1 VTIPVTRI
9 AAHAEVTQSVD
20 GAGAQTP
27 ATQDNTASSEQGPA
41 AGYVGLASLFEAQ
54 VKLRPDAIAVS
65 CGDAHLSY
73 AELDRRAN
81 RIAHHLLG
89 RGVGRESVVG
99 LCLSRSLELI
109 VGMLGIVKSGAAYL
123 PLDLV
128 YPKERLAFMLEDAGA
143 AVVLTLSGDRDAIPQ
158 TADRVVC
165 LDTDWER
172 IAGESETPPAID
184 HSSDA
189 LAYVIYTSGSTGK
202 PKGCQVTR
210 GNVAWFLAAIDQTYD
225 FTHDDVWT
233 FFQSH
238 AFDMSVLEIWG
249 ALTHGA
255 RLVVVPHVTTR
266 SPEAFRKLLLDERVT
281 VVNHTPTAFLQLMR
295 VDEAAATPADYALRY
310 LFLGGEALE
319 LQALRP
325 WFQRYGDQR
334 PCLVNMYGPT
344 ETTVYVSSRVIT
356 QGDLDRG
363 AGSVIG
369 VALPDA
375 ILRVLDDNLQPLGMG
390 EVGELFIGG
399 PGVTLGYLKRPE
411 LTTQRFIEWRNPR
424 QPDAPAQRLYRSG
437 DLAREIPTGDLEYLG
452 RIDHQVK
459 IRGYRI
465 ELGEIEAA
473 LTRHPAVRACAV
485 VAREDR
491 PGDKRLVAYVVPNG
505 QLPSIGVLRA
515 HLATGLPEYMVP
527 SAFVRMEQL
536 PQTENGKL
544 DRRALP
550 PPDRRRPELSTA
562 HEQARTPVER
572 RLCEAFSD
580 LLDVD
585 GIGRHDNFFE
595 LGGNSLLAMRL
606 LERVRKEKVAADG
619 PAPAAEIPATI
630 LFAYPTP
637 ATLASA
643 LAGDADDAPERARL
657 PRSHRADASVRDAED
672 PIAIVAMAGRFP
684 GADDVEAFWNNLCEG
699 RDSITM
705 FGPDELDPAVSPV
718 ERDDPAYVPA
728 RGVINGVEQFD
739 AAFFG
744 IGPREA
750 ELMDPQQRIFLEL
763 SWECLERGGHVPDAT
778 GMPVGVFAGM
788 YNGTYFQRHLM
799 PRPDLI
805 NRIGAYAVTFLNEKD
820 YIATRVAHKLNLTGP
835 AISVHTACSTSLV
848 AICQAVDSLR
858 AGHCDMALA
867 GGASVTCPPRS
878 GYLYEEGAMFSPDGH
893 TRTFDAGASG
903 TVFSDGAMVVLLKRL
918 SDARAD
924 GNPVYAVIRG
934 GAVNNDGGAKASF
947 TAPNSDGQ
955 AAVIVMAHRN
965 AGVDPRSISYV
976 EAHGTGTPMG
986 DPIEIEGLTKAFR
999 RGTADVG
1006 FCRIGSVKSNV
1017 GHLVIAA
1024 GGAGLIKTALALAE
1038 EKIPATLHFE
1048 SPNPTIDFANSP
1060 FVVNHTLSDWRS
1072 DGAPRRAGVTSLG
1085 VGGTNAHVVLEEAP
1099 ETPRSDPA
1107 DGPQLLVLS
1116 ARTPAAL
1123 GAACV
1128 NLAAHLEGAM
1138 PPENLADVAW
1148 TLAIGRKAFAHRIAL
1163 VANDVGSAIAALRS
1177 PETATAAAH
1186 TRPVQQSD
1194 VVFMFPGQGATYPG
1208 MGRTLYDHE
1217 PAFRAAVDEC
1227 TELLREPL
1235 GFDLRDRLFDDD
1247 PEALLPTSIM
1257 QPATFVLEYSLARL
1271 WMSHGVVPA
1280 AMIGHSVGEFVA
1292 ATLAGVFGLPHALRL
1307 VSRRGALMQAQPG
1320 GAMLSVRLGLDAV
1333 LNCLPAGVSLA
1344 AENAP
1349 GACVVAGPTEAVEQ
1363 LRLRLESEG
1372 VACRALRTSHAFHS
1386 DMMEPVVAPFLAEVG
1401 ALPLSAPSVPL
1412 VSTATGA
1419 WLDAAAAVSPE
1430 YWARHLREPVRFA
1443 AALGRLI
1450 EGPGRVLL
1458 EVGPRA
1464 TLRALA
1470 RQHPSVQQHDVPA
1483 VASLADAPASELASL
1498 RLAAGRLWS
1507 HGVSIDPA
1515 MFDRRRARLR
1525 VRLPTYP
1532 FERQRYWIDAPAV
1545 PRSAVAHAAAGK
1557 QADRDVAVAG
1567 SLQEATAPG
1576 PSMPVVAPDRR
1587 TRLVAQLKAMIE
1599 DFAGFAIGDGD
1610 VATNFMAL
1618 GLDSLMLTQAAVHLQ
1633 KTFAIKITFRQLMGE
1648 YATLGQ
1654 LAQMLDAQLPPDA
1667 PPLPMAASASDP
1679 KSMEPPLPVVPVP
1692 AASAPSVDADYLRRL
1707 IAQQTKLMASHLAL
1721 LDNASIAQAPQV
1733 GDEAAP
1739 AVVDP
1744 VLTQEASDVTQALA
1758 SGVESPPDSAPERAL
1773 MDAACPIVPGAML
1786 GREPDGRPAWFV
1798 ADPARAAG
1806 FLKVTSLDHA
1816 DAFLQ
1821 EPVDYDPFAG
1831 GALSLVVPTTEAQ
1844 REIWLADQL
1853 GHDASLAFN
1862 LSVSLR
1868 LRGPLDAAALQ
1879 GALQKLVDRHDALRA
1894 SVGPDGETFCVR
1906 GQFAIP
1912 LPTTDLTALDDS
1924 AAALA
1929 IDQRV
1934 RHAVE
1939 SPFAIG
1945 VEPLLRAELLR
1956 QAADAHV
1963 LLLTAHHIVCDGWSW
1978 WMIVHELSVLYGQGR
1993 GLSQAALPPPASF
2006 ADYALAEFSRRR
2018 SAAHAADEAYWQ
2030 SRFSGDVPVLD
2041 LATDRPRPAQRSF
2054 ASAREDH
2061 VIDASVLDAVRGLG
2075 AQRGASLFSTL
2086 LAGLSGLLCRLSGQS
2101 SVVVGI
2107 PAAGQPLDG
2116 FDELVGHCVNLLPL
2130 RFELDLSQPFARAV
2144 DAAQAELLD
2153 AMEHQR
2159 FTFGTLLKTL
2169 RITRNPSRMPLVN
2182 VLFNLEQALDRDGDA
2197 FPGLSL
2203 ECDSNPRSFETFEL
2217 FVNAVQTQG
2226 SLRLECQYN
2235 RDLYDAATVR
2245 GWLRAF
2251 ETLLRSAVDGQAVA
2265 LGDLPLVDAAMQA
2278 ELASLQPAPVVFD
2291 RECRM
2296 HEHFEAQCDRTPDR
2310 IALRCGPVVVSYADL
2325 EQRANRIAHL
2335 LRGQGVMRGS
2345 LVGLALDRGVDMVA
2359 GLLGILKAGAGYVP
2373 LDPQF
2378 PRDRLAYMAADAGLA
2393 VLLTTH
2399 PYAAQ
2404 FDLRGRPILELD
2416 GLATEL
2422 AAAACGRIGRDD
2434 LSGQAEGVAY
2444 VIYTSGSTGRP
2455 KGVKVPH
2462 RAVANFLSSMRE
2474 EPGLSADDRFVAVTT
2489 LSFDIAVLEL
2499 LLPLSVGA
2507 EVVIADRET
2516 AGDGVALRSL
2526 LESSRATAMQA
2537 TPSTWRLLVDAQWAG
2552 SPTFKALCGGE
2563 AMAPDLAVQLLP
2575 RCGAL
2580 WNLYGPTETTVWST
2594 CARIAAAAESRIPD
2608 ISIGRPIANTR
2619 VWIVDPRGQLCP
2631 RGVAGEICIAG
2642 EGVTLGYLDRPEL
2655 TAERFVAD
2663 AFAPPGAGSPDPLP
2677 LLYRTGD
2684 LGRWRP
2690 DRNLEHLGRLDHQV
2704 KVRGYRIELGEIEV
2718 TLAARE
2724 DIARALVIV
2733 REDQPNDQRLVA
2745 YVMAAPGA
2753 HLDEA
2758 TVRAQLRDV
2767 LPAYMVP
2774 QHIVALDALPLL
2786 PNGKVDRH
2794 ALPRPLSAPGLVE
2807 AGVATQP
2814 EKALDPRVRYLIDVW
2829 SELLGT
2835 RAGPDDNF
2843 FDLGGHSMRAVQM
2856 ANRVARDTGVR
2867 IKLIRLGAETLARIA
2882 ADLPDAAPSQVAAP
2896 GVGGRIGS
2904 GLRRLLGLPGAPT

>member
-1 VTIPVTRI
+1 MSVTTPVTQI
-9 AAHAEVTQSVD
+9 AATEDTRQANHLDRQTSLPGSDVI
-20 GAGAQTP
+20 AG
-27 ATQDNTASSEQGPA
+27 EQGLA
-41 AGYVGLASLFEAQ
+41 AGYVGLAKLFETQ
-54 VKLRPDAIAVS
+54 VQRRPEAIAVS

-89 RGVGRESVVG
+89 LGVGRDSVVG

-128 YPKERLAFMLEDAGA
+128 YPKERLAFMLEDAEA
-143 AVVLTLSGDRDAIPQ
+143 TVVLTLSGDRDAIPQ
-158 TADRVVC
+158 TADRIVC

-172 IAGESETPPAID
+172 IAGERETPPAID
-184 HSSDA
+184 HSPDA

-210 GNVAWFLAAIDQTYD
+210 GNVAWFLAAVDQKYD
-225 FTHDDVWT
+225 FTPDDVWT

-295 VDEAAATPADYALRY
+295 VDEAAATPADHALRY

-375 ILRVLDDNLQPLGMG
+375 VLLVLDDNLQPAGDG
-390 EVGELFIGG
+390 VVGELFIGG

-411 LTTQRFIEWRNPR
+411 LTAQRFIEWRDPR

-437 DLAREIPTGDLEYLG
+437 DLARGLPTGDLEYLG

-465 ELGEIEAA
+465 ELGEIEAT

-485 VAREDR
+485 LAREDR
-491 PGDKRLVAYVVPNG
+491 PGDKRLVAYVVPSG
-505 QLPSIGVLRA
+505 QLPSISVLRA
-515 HLATGLPEYMVP
+515 HLATDLPEYMVP
-527 SAFVRMEQL
+527 SAFVRMEEL

-550 PPDRRRPELSTA
+550 APDRRRPDLATA
-562 HEQARTPVER
+562 HEQALTPAER
-572 RLCEAFSD
+572 SLCEAFSD
-580 LLDVD
+580 LLGVD
-585 GIGRHDNFFE
+585 GVGRHDNFFE

-606 LERVRKEKVAADG
+606 LERVRRERIAGEG
-619 PAPAAEIPATI
+619 PAPAADIPATT
-630 LFAYPTP
+630 LFTYPTP
-637 ATLASA
+637 ATLASM
-643 LAGDADDAPERARL
+643 LAGDADDARVRARL
-657 PRSHRADASVRDAED
+657 PRSHRADASARDQED

-684 GADDVEAFWNNLCEG
+684 GADDVEAFWKNLCEG

-705 FGPDELDPAVSPV
+705 FRPDELDPAVSPA

-728 RGVINGVEQFD
+728 RGVIDGVEQFD

-763 SWECLERGGHVPDAT
+763 CWECLERGGHVPDAT

-893 TRTFDAGASG
+893 TRTFDAGARG

-955 AAVIVMAHRN
+955 AAVIAMAHRN

-1024 GGAGLIKTALALAE
+1024 GGTGLIKTALALAE
-1038 EKIPATLHFE
+1038 QKIPATLHFE

-1060 FVVNHTLSDWRS
+1060 FVVNHTMSDWRS

-1099 ETPRSDPA
+1099 EPPRSEPA

-1123 GAACV
+1123 GHACA
-1128 NLAAHLEGAM
+1128 NLADHLEGTT

-1163 VANDVGSAIAALRS
+1163 VAADVGSAVATLRS
-1177 PETATAAAH
+1177 PETTAATAH
-1186 TRPVQQSD
+1186 SRPAQQSD

-1208 MGRTLYDHE
+1208 MGRTLYDGE

-1227 TELLREPL
+1227 AEILREHL

-1257 QPATFVLEYSLARL
+1257 QPATFVFEYSLARL

-1320 GAMLSVRLGLDAV
+1320 GSMLSVRLGLDAV
-1333 LNCLPAGVSLA
+1333 LNYLPKGVSLA

-1349 GACVVAGPTEAVEQ
+1349 GACVVAGPTDAVEQ

-1386 DMMEPVVAPFLAEVG
+1386 EMMEPVVAPFLAEVG
-1401 ALPLSAPSVPL
+1401 ALSLSAPTVPL

-1419 WLDAAAAVSPE
+1419 WLDATTATSPE

-1450 EGPGRVLL
+1450 EDPARVLL

-1464 TLRALA
+1464 TLSALA
-1470 RQHPSVQQHDVPA
+1470 RQHPSVQQHHVAA
-1483 VASLADAPASELASL
+1483 VASLADAPASELSNL
-1498 RLAAGRLWS
+1498 RLAAGQLWS
-1507 HGVSIDPA
+1507 HGVSIDPT
-1515 MFDRRRARLR
+1515 MFDRRHTRLR

-1532 FERQRYWIDAPAV
+1532 FERQRFWIDAPAV
-1545 PRSAVAHAAAGK
+1545 TTNVVAHPAAAGL
-1557 QADRDVAVAG
+1557 QGDREVALAG
-1567 SLQEATAPG
+1567 SIQEAPAPS
-1576 PSMPVVAPDRR
+1576 PAMPVNAHDRR
-1587 TRLVAQLKAMIE
+1587 TRLLAQLKAMIE
-1599 DFAGFAIGDGD
+1599 DFAGFAIDDGD

-1633 KTFAIKITFRQLMGE
+1633 KTFAIRITFRQLMGE
-1648 YATLGQ
+1648 YATLDR
-1654 LAQMLDAQLPPDA
+1654 LAQMLDEQLPPE
-1667 PPLPMAASASDP
+1667 AASTFEPAST
-1679 KSMEPPLPVVPVP
+1679 EVPLPVVPAPVVP
-1692 AASAPSVDADYLRRL
+1692 APTVDADYVRQL

-1721 LDNASIAQAPQV
+1721 LDNAGIAQAPEL

-1739 AVVDP
+1739 AAVDP
-1744 VLTQEASDVTQALA
+1744 AAMQESSDIAQALA
-1758 SGVESPPDSAPERAL
+1758 SGVQSPADSAHEGAL
-1773 MDAACPIVPGAML
+1773 MDSARPIVPGAIL

-1798 ADPARAAG
+1798 ADPARPAG
-1806 FLKVTSLDHA
+1806 FLKVISTDHA
-1816 DAFLQ
+1816 EAFRQ
-1821 EPVDYDPFAG
+1821 ESADYDPFVG

-1853 GHDASLAFN
+1853 GREASLAFN
-1862 LSVSLR
+1862 LSMSLR
-1868 LRGPLDAAALQ
+1868 LRGTLDVESLQ
-1879 GALQKLVDRHDALRA
+1879 GALQRLAARHDALRA
-1894 SVGPDGETFCVR
+1894 SVGPDGETFCIR
-1906 GQFAIP
+1906 RHFAVP
-1912 LPTTDLTALDDS
+1912 LPTIDLAALDES

-1929 IDQRV
+1929 IDERA

-1945 VEPLLRAELLR
+1945 VEPLFRAELLR
-1956 QAADAHV
+1956 LAGDTHV
-1963 LLLTAHHIVCDGWSW
+1963 LLLTAHHIACDGWSW
-1978 WMIVHELSVLYGQGR
+1978 WMIVHELSVLYGQLR
-1993 GLSQAALPPPASF
+1993 GVSQATLPQPASF
-2006 ADYALAEFSRRR
+2006 ADYALAEVSHRR
-2018 SAAHAADEAYWQ
+2018 SAAHAADEAYWR

-2061 VIDASVLDAVRGLG
+2061 VIDSSVLDGLRSLG

-2130 RFELDLSQPFARAV
+2130 RFELDLSQPFAQAV

-2159 FTFGTLLKTL
+2159 YTFGTLLKTL
-2169 RITRNPSRMPLVN
+2169 RIARNPTRTPLVN
-2182 VLFNLEQALDRDGDA
+2182 VLFNLEQALDRDTDA

-2245 GWLRAF
+2245 GWLRAL
-2251 ETLLRSAVDGQAVA
+2251 EALLRSAVDKQALA
-2265 LGDLPLVDAAMQA
+2265 LGDLSLVDAAMQA
-2278 ELASLQPAPVVFD
+2278 ELESLQPAPVVFD

-2296 HEHFEAQCDRTPDR
+2296 HQHFEAQCDRTPDR
-2310 IALRCGPVVVSYADL
+2310 IALRCGSVVVSYAGL

-2335 LRGQGVMRGS
+2335 LRGYGVMRGS
-2345 LVGLALDRGVDMVA
+2345 LVGLALDRSVDMVA
-2359 GLLGILKAGAGYVP
+2359 ALLGILKAGAGYVP

-2393 VLLTTH
+2393 VLLTTQK
-2399 PYAAQ
+2399 YAAQ

-2422 AAAACGRIGRDD
+2422 AAAACTRIGRDD
-2434 LSGQAEGVAY
+2434 LSAEAEGIAY

-2455 KGVKVPH
+2455 KGVRVPH
-2462 RAVANFLSSMRE
+2462 RAVSNFLSSMQA

-2499 LLPLSVGA
+2499 FLPLSVGA

-2526 LESSRATAMQA
+2526 LDSSRATAMQA
-2537 TPSTWRLLVDAQWAG
+2537 TPSTWRMLVDAEWSG
-2552 SPTFKALCGGE
+2552 SSTFKALCGGE
-2563 AMAPDLAVQLLP
+2563 ALAPDLAMQLLS
-2575 RCGAL
+2575 RCGSL

-2594 CARIAAAAESRIPD
+2594 CARIVAPAESRTPD

-2619 VWIVDPRGQLCP
+2619 AWIVDPRGQLCP

-2655 TAERFVAD
+2655 TAERFIAD
-2663 AFAPPGAGSPDPLP
+2663 AFAPPRAASPDPVP

-2684 LGRWRP
+2684 LGRWRS
-2690 DRNLEHLGRLDHQV
+2690 DRNLQHLGRLDHQV

-2745 YVMAAPGA
+2745 YVIATPGA
-2753 HLDEA
+2753 HFDEA

-2774 QHIVALDALPLL
+2774 QHIVALDALPVL
-2786 PNGKVDRH
+2786 PNGKVDRN
-2794 ALPRPLSAPGLVE
+2794 ALPRPLSVSGAVG
-2807 AGVATQP
+2807 AGQAAQS
-2814 EKALDPRVRYLIDVW
+2814 EQDLDPRVRYLADVW

-2843 FDLGGHSMRAVQM
+2843 FDLGGHSMLAVQM

-2882 ADLPDAAPSQVAAP
+2882 ADLPGAAPSQVAAP
-2896 GVGGRIGS
+2896 GVSGRIGS
-2904 GLRRLLGLPGAPT
+2904 GLRRLFGLPGAPS